1 MIRPVKIKIF
11 VFLVFSLFLFSISEA
26 VPSSIILN
34 PTLQNPRQLNVY
46 QNAYVEISNSFSSI
60 LYNITVSESL
70 SQKRVLSIRNFQSGQ
85 SFSMSFSKAGE
96 YEICYSSK
104 KDVNVL
110 RTCLQVDVL
119 QAKLIW
125 FRIYIQKV
133 YSSKPF
139 SY

>member
-1 MIRPVKIKIF
+1 MIRPVKIKFI
-11 VFLVFSLFLFSISEA
+11 VFLVFFLFIFSNSEA

-34 PTLQNPRQLNVY
+34 PMLKTPRQLNIY

-70 SQKRVLSIRNFQSGQ
+70 SQKRVLSIRDFQSGQ

-119 QAKLIW
+119 QAKLI
-125 FRIYIQKV
+125 
-133 YSSKPF
+133 
-139 SY
+139 

>member
-34 PTLQNPRQLNVY
+34 PTLKNPKLNVY

-70 SQKRVLSIRNFQSGQ
+70 SQKRVLSIRDFQSGQ

-125 FRIYIQKV
+125 TRIYIQKV
-133 YSSKPF
+133 YSSKSF
-139 SY
+139 S

>member
-34 PTLQNPRQLNVY
+34 PTLKYRRQLNVY

-70 SQKRVLSIRNFQSGQ
+70 SQKRVLSIRDFQSGQ

-96 YEICYSSK
+96 YQICYSSK
-104 KDVNVL
+104 KDANVL

-119 QAKLIW
+119 QAKMIW
-125 FRIYIQKV
+125 FRIYIQKA

-139 SY
+139 S

>member
-34 PTLQNPRQLNVY
+34 PTLKNPRQLNVY

-70 SQKRVLSIRNFQSGQ
+70 SQKRVLSIRDFQSGQ

-133 YSSKPF
+133 CSSNHF
-139 SY
+139 G

>member
-1 MIRPVKIKIF
+1 MIRLVKIKIF

-26 VPSSIILN
+26 VPSAIILN
-34 PTLQNPRQLNVY
+34 PMLKNPRQLNVY

-70 SQKRVLSIRNFQSGQ
+70 SQKRVLSIRDFQSGQ

-119 QAKLIW
+119 QAKLI
-125 FRIYIQKV
+125 
-133 YSSKPF
+133 
-139 SY
+139 